1 MVKGG
6 NNMKKTVSRLLAL
19 ALTAALVLTG
29 CGGGTTTEEPAD
41 TSENTGTTESTET
54 TEGETA
60 ESNEPGENEI
70 TDLVIPKTL
79 TRELETFNWLY
90 SQRAEDSENL
100 TQLVDGLLE
109 SNPEGTLQPAI
120 AEDWG
125 TEDGGKTW
133 TFKLRE
139 GVKWVDVNGNEKAD
153 VTARD
158 FATGLEWILNFH
170 KNDSANTSMPLEMID
185 GAEEYYEYTKTLS
198 KEEAYALNAEDGS
211 QFMETVGIE
220 IPDDYTVIYTC
231 ITEKPYFDTLAVYQS
246 LYPISQAMIDELG
259 GPDETKA
266 MNNENMWYNGPYTMT
281 SYIQGNEKVFTK
293 NPLYWDTE
301 CKLFNTVTVKMVESS
316 DVAFQNFQAG
326 DLDYVDL
333 TESALTTIARDPN
346 NEYYDY
352 LVPAVPSKYSYQMHF
367 NYNKNNEDGTK
378 DTNWNTAIANEA
390 FRKSWYYGLN
400 LSEYW
405 KRTNAIDPFA
415 CENNFYT
422 MPGLV
427 YTSDGTEY
435 TELVRE
441 AMGLKESDGVTPARV
456 DTELAEQYKQQAIEE
471 LTALGVEFP
480 VVADYYISASSQT
493 ALDSANVLAQAFS
506 DGLGDDYVK
515 LNICTYISSGNNEVV
530 VPHLH
535 SFVLNGWG
543 ADYGDPQNYLGQ
555 ECYGNDNAYYSAH
568 YSYINE
574 ITEPDETNAD
584 LLATYQEFTEL
595 VEAADAITTDLDA
608 RYAAYA
614 KAEAYLLDHVL
625 VMPCNYSIGWCLSK
639 VDNNSKIYAM
649 YGSQNEKM
657 KNWDTHV
664 DGYTSE
670 EKGVAE
676 QIAAYT
682 EENA

>member
-1 MVKGG
+1 
-6 NNMKKTVSRLLAL
+6 MKKTVSRLLAL

-41 TSENTGTTESTET
+41 TSDNTGTTESTET

-109 SNPEGTLQPAI
+109 ANPEGTLSPGI
-120 AEDWG
+120 AEEWG
-125 TEDGGKTW
+125 SEDGGKTW

-139 GVKWVDVNGNEKAD
+139 GVKWVDVNGNEKAECN
-153 VTARD
+153 AWD
-158 FATGLEWILNFH
+158 FATGLEWVLNFY
-170 KNDSANTSMPLEMID
+170 KNDSTNTSMPFEMIE

-198 KEEAYALNAEDGS
+198 EEEAFALTAGEGS
-211 QFMETVGIE
+211 KFFEMVGME
-220 IPDDYTVIYTC
+220 IPDDYTIIYTC
-231 ITEKPYFDTLAVYQS
+231 ITEKPYFDTLAAYQS
-246 LYPISQAMIDELG
+246 LYPMAQGMIDELG
-259 GPDETKA
+259 GVDAVQA

-400 LSEYW
+400 LSEYF
-405 KRTNAIDPFA
+405 KRSNAIDPFS

-441 AMGLKESDGVTPARV
+441 VMGLKESDGVTPARV
-456 DTELAEQYKQQAIEE
+456 DAAQAEQYKQQAIEE
-471 LTALGVEFP
+471 LTALGVTFP
-480 VVADYYISASSQT
+480 IEADYYISASSQT

-515 LNICTYISSGNNEVV
+515 LNICTFISSTTNEVV

-535 SFVLNGWG
+535 SFVINGWG

-555 ECYGNDNAYYSAH
+555 ECYGNPNAYYSEN

-574 ITEPDETNAD
+574 ITEPDDTNAD

-608 RYAAYA
+608 RYQAYA
-614 KAEAYLLDHVL
+614 EAEAYMLDHVFVL
-625 VMPCNYSIGWCLSK
+625 PCNYSIGWCLSK
-639 VDNNSKIYAM
+639 VDNDSKIYAM

>member
-1 MVKGG
+1 
-6 NNMKKTVSRLLAL
+6 MKKTVSRLLAL

-41 TSENTGTTESTET
+41 TSDNTGTTESTET

-70 TDLVIPKTL
+70 TDLIIPKTL
-79 TRELETFNWLY
+79 TRELETFNILY

-100 TQLVDGLLE
+100 TNLVDGLLE
-109 SNPEGTLQPAI
+109 TNPEGTLQPAI

-133 TFKLRE
+133 TFKIRE
-139 GVKWVDVNGNEKAD
+139 GVKWVDVNGNEKAECN
-153 VTARD
+153 AHD
-158 FATGLEWILNFH
+158 FAAGMEWVLNFY
-170 KNDSANTSMPLEMID
+170 KNDSSNTSMPLEMLE

-198 KEEAYALNAEDGS
+198 QEEAYALTAEEGS
-211 QFMETVGIE
+211 PFSEMVGVE
-220 IPDDYTVIYTC
+220 VPDDYTIIYTC
-231 ITEKPYFDTLAVYQS
+231 VTEKPYFDTLCVYQS
-246 LYPISQAMIDELG
+246 LYPISPAMVEELG
-259 GPDETKA
+259 GPDGVRS

-301 CKLFNTVTVKMVESS
+301 CKLFNTVTFKMVESS
-316 DVAFQNFQAG
+316 DVAFQLYQAG
-326 DLDYVDL
+326 DLDYVGL
-333 TESALTTIARDPN
+333 TESALTTIARDPSN
-346 NEYYDY
+346 PYYDY
-352 LVPAVPSKYSYQMHF
+352 LVPSVPSKYSYQMHF
-367 NYNKNNEDGTK
+367 NYNKNNEDGSK

-390 FRKSWYYGLN
+390 FRKAWYYGLD

-415 CENNFYT
+415 CENNYYT

-435 TELVRE
+435 TQLVKE
-441 AMGLKESDGVTPARV
+441 AMGLKDPDGVTPARI
-456 DTELAEQYKQQAIEE
+456 DADLAQQYKEQAIEE
-471 LTALGVEFP
+471 LTALGVTFP
-480 VVADYYISASSQT
+480 VEADYYISASSQT
-493 ALDSANVLAQAFS
+493 ALDSANVLAQAFTDS
-506 DGLGDDYVK
+506 LGDDFVK
-515 LNICTYISSGNNEVV
+515 LNICTFISSGNNEVV

-535 SFVLNGWG
+535 SFVINGWG

-555 ECYGNDNAYYSAH
+555 ECYGPENAYYSEN

-574 ITEPDETNAD
+574 ITEADEAHAD
-584 LLATYQEFTEL
+584 LIADYQEFTSM
-595 VEAADAITTDLDA
+595 VEAANAITTDLDA
-608 RYAAYA
+608 RYQAYA
-614 KAEAYLLDHVL
+614 EAEAYLLDHVFVL
-625 VMPCNYSIGWCLSK
+625 PCNYSVGWCLSMIDMDTK
-639 VDNNSKIYAM
+639 NHAM
-649 YGSQNEKM
+649 FGSQDEKM
-657 KNWDTHV
+657 KNWGTKI

-670 EKGVAE
+670 EKGVAA

>member
-1 MVKGG
+1 
-6 NNMKKTVSRLLAL
+6 MKKTVSRLLAL

-109 SNPEGTLQPAI
+109 ANPEGTLSPGI
-120 AEDWG
+120 AEEWG
-125 TEDGGKTW
+125 SEDGGKTW

-139 GVKWVDVNGNEKAD
+139 GVKWVDVNGNEKAECN
-153 VTARD
+153 AWD
-158 FATGLEWILNFH
+158 FATGLEWVLNFY
-170 KNDSANTSMPLEMID
+170 KNDSTNTSMPFEMIE

-198 KEEAYALNAEDGS
+198 EEEAFALTAGEGS
-211 QFMETVGIE
+211 KFFEMVGME
-220 IPDDYTVIYTC
+220 IPDDYTIIYTC
-231 ITEKPYFDTLAVYQS
+231 ITEKPYFDTLAAYQS
-246 LYPISQAMIDELG
+246 LYPMAQGMIDELG
-259 GPDETKA
+259 GVDAVQA

-301 CKLFNTVTVKMVESS
+301 CKLFNTVTIKMVESS

-400 LSEYW
+400 LSEYF
-405 KRTNAIDPFA
+405 KRSNAIDPFS

-441 AMGLKESDGVTPARV
+441 VMGLKESDGVTPARV
-456 DTELAEQYKQQAIEE
+456 DAAQAEQYKQQAIEE
-471 LTALGVEFP
+471 LTALGVTFP
-480 VVADYYISASSQT
+480 IEADYYISASSQT

-515 LNICTYISSGNNEVV
+515 LNICTFISSTTNEVV

-535 SFVLNGWG
+535 SFVINGWG

-555 ECYGNDNAYYSAH
+555 ECYGNPNAYYSEN

-574 ITEPDETNAD
+574 ITEPDDTNAD
-584 LLATYQEFTEL
+584 LIAAYQEYTSM

-639 VDNNSKIYAM
+639 VDNDSKIYAM

-682 EENA
+682 EKNA

>member
-1 MVKGG
+1 
-6 NNMKKTVSRLLAL
+6 MKKTVSRLLAL

-41 TSENTGTTESTET
+41 TSDNTGTTESTET

-60 ESNEPGENEI
+60 ENTAPAENEI

-109 SNPEGTLQPAI
+109 ANPEGTLSPGI
-120 AEDWG
+120 AEEWG
-125 TEDGGKTW
+125 SEDGGKTW

-139 GVKWVDVNGNEKAD
+139 GVKWVDVNGNEKAECN
-153 VTARD
+153 AWD
-158 FATGLEWILNFH
+158 FATGLEWVLNFY
-170 KNDSANTSMPLEMID
+170 KNDSTNTSMPFEMIE

-198 KEEAYALNAEDGS
+198 EEEAFALTAGEGS
-211 QFMETVGIE
+211 KFFEMVGME
-220 IPDDYTVIYTC
+220 IPDDYTIIYTC
-231 ITEKPYFDTLAVYQS
+231 ITEKPYFDTLAAYQS
-246 LYPISQAMIDELG
+246 LYPMAQGMIDELG
-259 GPDETKA
+259 GVDAVQA

-301 CKLFNTVTVKMVESS
+301 CKLFNTVTFKMVESS
-316 DVAFQNFQAG
+316 DVAFQLYQAG

-400 LSEYW
+400 LSEYF
-405 KRTNAIDPFA
+405 KRYNAIDPFS

-441 AMGLKESDGVTPARV
+441 VMGLKESDGVTPARV
-456 DTELAEQYKQQAIEE
+456 DAAQAEQYKQQAIEE
-471 LTALGVEFP
+471 LTALGVTFP
-480 VVADYYISASSQT
+480 IEADYYISASSQT

-515 LNICTYISSGNNEVV
+515 LNICTFISSTTNEVV

-535 SFVLNGWG
+535 SFVINGWG

-555 ECYGNDNAYYSAH
+555 ECYGNPNAYYSEN

-574 ITEPDETNAD
+574 ITEPDDTNAD
-584 LLATYQEFTEL
+584 LIAAYQEYTSM

-608 RYAAYA
+608 RYQAYA
-614 KAEAYLLDHVL
+614 EAEAYMLDHVFVL
-625 VMPCNYSIGWCLSK
+625 PCNYSIGWCLSK

-664 DGYTSE
+664 DGYTSQ

>member
-1 MVKGG
+1 
-6 NNMKKTVSRLLAL
+6 MKKTVSRLLAL

-109 SNPEGTLQPAI
+109 ANPEGTLSPGI
-120 AEDWG
+120 AEEWG
-125 TEDGGKTW
+125 SEDGGKTW

-139 GVKWVDVNGNEKAD
+139 GVKWVDVNGNEKAECN
-153 VTARD
+153 AWD
-158 FATGLEWILNFH
+158 FATGLEWVLNFY
-170 KNDSANTSMPLEMID
+170 KNDSTNTSMPFEMIE

-198 KEEAYALNAEDGS
+198 EEEAFALTAGEGS
-211 QFMETVGIE
+211 KFFEMVGME
-220 IPDDYTVIYTC
+220 IPDDYTIIYTC
-231 ITEKPYFDTLAVYQS
+231 ITEKPYFDTLAAYQS
-246 LYPISQAMIDELG
+246 LYPMAQGMIDELG
-259 GPDETKA
+259 GVDAVQA

-301 CKLFNTVTVKMVESS
+301 CKLFNTVTFKMVESS
-316 DVAFQNFQAG
+316 DVAFQLYQAG
-326 DLDYVDL
+326 DLDSVGL

-405 KRTNAIDPFA
+405 KRSNAIDPFS

-422 MPGLV
+422 MEGLV

-435 TELVRE
+435 TQLVKEEL
-441 AMGLKESDGVTPARV
+441 GLKDSDGVTPARV
-456 DTELAEQYKQQAIEE
+456 DADLAEQYKQQAIEE

-639 VDNNSKIYAM
+639 VDNDSKIYAM

-657 KNWDTHV
+657 KNWVTNS

-682 EENA
+682 VENA